1 MTAVIEPDKK
11 KHNFTFWRFHSIS
24 CCRPPPIIQ
33 YTGAVNKSRRS
44 WHHLNNSGGDEFTW
58 PHLII
63 TSWCAVKE
71 PLYLRGSALVIRE
84 AVIQLSLP
92 LPLFLFTSESR
103 SLVGTARNEKWLLDL
118 LVCKSCGFSNVG
130 LSKIT
135 FSWLRVSWWQPLCV
149 PDLVFSLP
157 RPLISCV
164 LSSALSALP
173 ALSALL

>member
-33 YTGAVNKSRRS
+33 VQSTKLAALGII
-44 WHHLNNSGGDEFTW
+44 LTTQGW
-58 PHLII
+58 PVCL
-63 TSWCAVKE
+63 T
-71 PLYLRGSALVIRE
+71 
-84 AVIQLSLP
+84 
-92 LPLFLFTSESR
+92 T
-103 SLVGTARNEKWLLDL
+103 LDNHQ
-118 LVCKSCGFSNVG
+118 LVCSEGATLFKRLRIGDKGGCNPVISPSAALPIFYFRFKRFDWAGLKPRTLLIQAFLLFWRINLAASNVG

-164 LSSALSALP
+164 LSSALSAL
-173 ALSALL
+173 SALL

>member
-33 YTGAVNKSRRS
+33 YTGAVNKTRFS
-44 WHHLNNSGGDEFTW
+44 WHYLDNSGGDEFTW

-92 LPLFLFTSESR
+92 LPLSLCFYFRLNQGVWLGQPKIRKDCWIKPFFLCINLAAFQMWD
-103 SLVGTARNEKWLLDL
+103 SL
-118 LVCKSCGFSNVG
+118 KSHFHDWEWADDS
-130 LSKIT
+130 
-135 FSWLRVSWWQPLCV
+135 LCV
-149 PDLVFSLP
+149 SLTSFSPSPGL
-157 RPLISCV
+157 
-164 LSSALSALP
+164 
-173 ALSALL
+173 